1 MTCLVTPSR
10 YGTRDHHHV
19 QRRRRGA
26 TAAGIA
32 RHNLRSIGLGVA
44 GRPASLTV
52 PRPDQIVKADQVRC
66 SKGLMLG
73 TPVFALQD
81 FLNPNKGR
89 VHGGLQACVEVK
101 TLGTRWCRE
110 EARKRGALRPIQNW
124 KMPSRAGSAGQ
135 LLCRALGRLRRS
147 PRGSSSAP
155 AKFEASC
162 SHHAVRG
169 CPHGAT
175 VGEDPSDPTAPSAV
189 RPDGPLP

>member
-19 QRRRRGA
+19 QWRRRGA
-26 TAAGIA
+26 TAAGLA
-32 RHNLRSIGLGVA
+32 RHDLRSTGLGVA

-66 SKGLMLG
+66 SKDLMLG
-73 TPVFALQD
+73 TPIFALQD

-110 EARKRGALRPIQNW
+110 EARKRGALRPLQNRQ
-124 KMPSRAGSAGQ
+124 MPPGQGVPGSSCVARWGCCSDRRGGRRRHRPKPRPAAPTMR
-135 LLCRALGRLRRS
+135 CRAALMVHRPGGPFRPHRYQRR
-147 PRGSSSAP
+147 
-155 AKFEASC
+155 
-162 SHHAVRG
+162 
-169 CPHGAT
+169 
-175 VGEDPSDPTAPSAV
+175 PS
-189 RPDGPLP
+189 